1 MCAPTCKWE
10 RQGAKKRGGA
20 NATGSLITKLVGG
33 EERQAGERR
42 AEGRQERE
50 EGRGQAGERRAARKQ
65 MGNRKAERNHR
76 RHIALTKRMVL

>member
-20 NATGSLITKLVGG
+20 NAPGSLITKLVGG

-50 EGRGQAGERRAARKQ
+50 EGREAAGGQQIGREESPRTYSAD
-65 MGNRKAERNHR
+65 
-76 RHIALTKRMVL
+76 